1 MGLLIVQKGSFE
13 LLFGEREDHAL
24 ALEAR
29 CEIY

>member
-24 ALEAR
+24 PLEVV
-29 CEIY
+29 C